1 MENLLIEMHKKT
13 DELKQE
19 RYDAELEAK
28 EAKSSLTR
36 LQKDHELLQQD
47 SNSQRKMWE
56 EILEEQETKLREAQM
71 LTWRKDL
78 TIQGLEKQQ
87 GALREEIERLK
98 RTQNL
103 ESGIARLPTACL
115 EDLNSHDKIRDVKS
129 SALHEALLDLK
140 SSDKGRSDMVQ
151 KIEELE

>member
-1 MENLLIEMHKKT
+1 M

-19 RYDAELEAK
+19 RYDADIEVKEITKSMNRLE
-28 EAKSSLTR
+28 
-36 LQKDHELLQQD
+36 KDHEILQQD
-47 SNSQRKMWE
+47 AKSQRKLWE
-56 EILEEQETKLREAQM
+56 GQLEEQETKLRQAQAQS
-71 LTWRKDL
+71 WRKDL

-87 GALREEIERLK
+87 SSLREEIERLK

-129 SALHEALLDLK
+129 SALHEALMDLK
-140 SSDKGRSDMVQ
+140 SSDKGRNDM
-151 KIEELE
+151 I